1 MASLIARFCRFLLI
15 VLFLHEIY
23 QSFCELPN
31 VMMVH
36 PYTTPNANAVSNNK
50 STITTNGSTSS
61 HRTEGSSHH
70 ITTKEAIYC
79 IYSYYFNMTSAAF
92 VAAEYVAPTIGAI
105 MSTLTFSAPIK
116 SLKSSIKSGSLGSLN
131 PTPWAFMTGK

>member
-1 MASLIARFCRFLLI
+1 
-15 VLFLHEIY
+15 
-23 QSFCELPN
+23 
-31 VMMVH
+31 
-36 PYTTPNANAVSNNK
+36 
-50 STITTNGSTSS
+50 
-61 HRTEGSSHH
+61 
-70 ITTKEAIYC
+70 
-79 IYSYYFNMTSAAF
+79 MTSAAF